1 MIGFAGKNHL
11 SVDRV
16 QIVALYDPKN
26 GKIRHIQAV
35 TTLRGAKPVTEEQV
49 ISDARQYASRRHKNS
64 DRLAVALSNDA
75 EHISRPHRI
84 DLKTKS
90 FVPISRGEKPSPK
103 KKQKP
108 SRKKKR

>member
-16 QIVALYDPKN
+16 QVVALYDPKN
-26 GKIRHIQAV
+26 GRIRHIHAV

-49 ISDARQYASRRHKNS
+49 ISDARRYASRRHKNS
-64 DRLAVALSNDA
+64 DRLPVALSNDA

-90 FVPISRGEKPSPK
+90 FVPISRSK
-103 KKQKP
+103 KP
-108 SRKKKR
+108 SRARKKR